1 MPEARI
7 TFIGG
12 GNMARSII
20 GGLIAAGYR
29 AEHISASDPSEAQR
43 EQLATQFGV
52 ATAAEGDP
60 LCRSADVV
68 VLAVKP
74 QVMPEVA
81 TGLATAVD
89 AARPLV
95 LSVAAGIRQHALQS
109 WLAYDGPVIRCM
121 PNTPALI
128 QCGMSALH
136 ANAAVT
142 ARQRATAEQLLGA
155 VGGVVWVDDEALLD
169 TVTAISGSGPA
180 YFFAFMEALE
190 QAGRAQGL
198 PAETA
203 RELVVGTALG
213 AARMASEAGS
223 DPGTLRSNVTSK
235 GGTTAAALD
244 AFSNGGLD
252 SLVQQA
258 VAAAR
263 TRSIELG
270 DELGQ
275 QGGKSE

>member
-1 MPEARI
+1 MPKPRI

-20 GGLIAAGYR
+20 GGLIAAGYPSDR
-29 AEHISASDPSEAQR
+29 ISVSDPNDAQR
-43 EQLATQFGV
+43 QQLEKQFSV
-52 ATAAEGDP
+52 ATAAAGDA

-74 QVMPEVA
+74 QAMPDVA
-81 TGLATAVD
+81 SGLAAPI
-89 AARPLV
+89 AAANPLV
-95 LSVAAGIRQHALQS
+95 VSVAAGIRQDALAR

-128 QCGMSALH
+128 QCGMPALH

-142 ARQRATAEQLLGA
+142 TQQRATAEEILGA
-155 VGGVVWVDDEALLD
+155 VGRVVWVDDEALLD

-180 YFFAFMEALE
+180 YLFAFMEALE
-190 QAGRAQGL
+190 QAGRAHGL

-203 RELVVGTALG
+203 RELVLGTALG
-213 AARMASEAGS
+213 AARMANEAGS

-244 AFSNGGLD
+244 AFSSGGLD
-252 SLVQQA
+252 DLVQRA